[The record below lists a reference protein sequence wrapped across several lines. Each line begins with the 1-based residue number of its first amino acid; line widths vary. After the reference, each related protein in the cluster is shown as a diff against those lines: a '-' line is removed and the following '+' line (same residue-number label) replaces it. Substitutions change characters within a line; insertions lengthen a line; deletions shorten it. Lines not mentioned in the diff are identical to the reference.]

1 MKSCCLC
8 PDLFIKKKKKK
19 KSFPP
24 KKKISEEQTTTS
36 KANKKFKGHSSASF
50 LLLFLQNTSVYFID
64 TEPRD
69 GNKQINHRHV
79 LWCPSSRHPL
89 MVFIWVWKSSHGHR
103 CSWCGMTL
111 VLHKGLRLTAWR
123 QRELRLSAPG
133 SQPTSQPSWYP
144 LPHPNHLLVTTSMS
158 HHSLQ

>member
-8 PDLFIKKKKKK
+8 PDLFIKKKKK

-50 LLLFLQNTSVYFID
+50 LLLFLQNTSVYLID